1 MTSSPTN
8 SSPNTRTPSVASD
21 PTIFDP
27 PFADQTLSDRSRTQL
42 RIVCAPG
49 VAGERTLVL
58 GGGGSTGHAWE
69 IGVVAG
75 LFDAGVDVT
84 RADVIVGT
92 SAGATVAAQLGDD
105 ATPTSLFARI
115 IDASASPRSQ
125 SSMPTVAPAPFE
137 SVSAYLERTS
147 AVIAAATD
155 PLDMRRRMGAAALA
169 WGDPSP
175 DAASRRRAIVAARL
189 DDHDWPARAVR
200 ITAVDAHSGEPVVF
214 DRLSGVD
221 LVDAIAASTASGFG
235 SPPHPIGSRHYIDG
249 AYRRNENAD
258 LASGCPRVLVL
269 SPLSGR
275 SRYPS
280 HWGMQLS
287 VQVEELRDAGS
298 AVEVLVP
305 DPGSQDLLGTN
316 AMDIA
321 RRPLAARAGY
331 RLGRWNAARLL
342 EFWG

>member
-1 MTSSPTN
+1 MTSPNVTSSSTTPT
-8 SSPNTRTPSVASD
+8 SSVAADSTTLD
-21 PTIFDP
+21 PAP
-27 PFADQTLSDRSRTQL
+27 ADQTPTGRSQAQL
-42 RIVCAPG
+42 RVLT
-49 VAGERTLVL
+49 VTDVVGERTLVL

-84 RADVIVGT
+84 RADVFVGT
-92 SAGATVAAQLGDD
+92 SAGATAAAQLGHD
-105 ATPTSLFARI
+105 AAPTSLFARI
-115 IDASASPRSQ
+115 VDASAPPRGPSEVPVVASPS
-125 SSMPTVAPAPFE
+125 FE
-137 SVSAYLERTS
+137 SVSAHLERTS
-147 AVIAAATD
+147 AIIAAATD
-155 PLDMRRRMGAAALA
+155 PLDMRRRMGAAAIE
-169 WGDPSP
+169 WGDPSR
-175 DAASRRRAIVAARL
+175 DAASRRRAVVAARL
-189 DDHDWPARAVR
+189 DDLDWPERAVR

-287 VQVEELRDAGS
+287 TQVEELRQSGS
-298 AVEVLVP
+298 AVEVLIP
-305 DPGSQDLLGTN
+305 DPDSDDLWGAN
-316 AMDIA
+316 AMDLA

-331 RLGRWNAARLL
+331 RLGRRNGARLT